1 MDALAKLRVAPFSP
15 RRTGIAELRARAAA
29 LAQQAGRKTISTE
42 NAGPKIREL
51 QARAAGFALADTP

>member
-1 MDALAKLRVAPFSP
+1 MRWQNCELRLS
-15 RRTGIAELRARAAA
+15 RRAGTGIAELRARAAA
-29 LAQQAGRKTISTE
+29 LAQQAGRKTSSTE